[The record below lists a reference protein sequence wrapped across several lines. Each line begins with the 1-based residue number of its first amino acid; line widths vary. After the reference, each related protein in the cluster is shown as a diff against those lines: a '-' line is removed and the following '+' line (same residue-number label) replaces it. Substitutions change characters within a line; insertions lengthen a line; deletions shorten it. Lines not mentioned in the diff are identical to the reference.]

1 MHGCYCNVLHSLHC
15 SDRIGLLVLVLV
27 LVLVLGLCL
36 IEALLIT
43 T

>member
-27 LVLVLGLCL
+27 LGLCL